1 MFFRDVPFFRLE
13 SRLQS
18 SIWTFFF
25 ACYPQKGQTPLHYAA
40 QNDHSQVV
48 TLFLTHKPGVM
59 MQQNAVRRQ
68 KIITKG
74 CSHSL
79 WRRANA
85 QSVCSETLYGGQVT
99 QLIKKKLSC
108 YTPQPT
114 QHHSFLKTLH
124 PLFVNLNM
132 AEWSALTDNEKSIS
146 DFLSLSYPIGGQHV
160 CSYCSNEG
168 QCVCDE
174 GAIEI

>member
-18 SIWTFFF
+18 SIWTFLF

-85 QSVCSETLYGGQVT
+85 QSVCSETLYGDQVT
-99 QLIKKKLSC
+99 QLIKKIILLYSP
-108 YTPQPT
+108 TDAAPQ
-114 QHHSFLKTLH
+114 FLKKPYSLY
-124 PLFVNLNM
+124 LL
-132 AEWSALTDNEKSIS
+132 IS
-146 DFLSLSYPIGGQHV
+146 TWLSDLLWPTMKKVLVTFFRFLIP
-160 CSYCSNEG
+160 
-168 QCVCDE
+168 
-174 GAIEI
+174 

>member
-1 MFFRDVPFFRLE
+1 MVADSKYQLGWWNNLSSNMPRWRSTTCSLETYPFFGWKAAC
-13 SRLQS
+13 SLQYEP
-18 SIWTFFF
+18 FFF

-99 QLIKKKLSC
+99 ELIKKIILLYSP
-108 YTPQPT
+108 TDAAPQ
-114 QHHSFLKTLH
+114 FLKNPT
-124 PLFVNLNM
+124 PF
-132 AEWSALTDNEKSIS
+132 I
-146 DFLSLSYPIGGQHV
+146 
-160 CSYCSNEG
+160 C
-168 QCVCDE
+168 
-174 GAIEI
+174 